1 MQTAREFIGRLA
13 ARAGRAAP
21 LPVIAVAA
29 EATAAEQPVPEPG
42 PLVLEHFHGPQNLRS
57 IRLPVGSWSAAVTPG
72 DALQVIVTCTG
83 TGLTRRGLILH
94 DAVLA
99 AQAVDVSFPAFSNP
113 DGALFALVLSR
124 VPLPQPLSEDTDAAA
139 SPRPPITLECNAAAP
154 FNGAPAAMA
163 AVAVMSR
170 ERVSYAIEQA
180 WCDQAGVFLSGWV
193 HAFGERVL
201 ALRIVTNLAQYDIRT
216 FAPRPDLVTA
226 LGGMPGVLD
235 SGFGAYLPW
244 QAGSRIRFEVTTA
257 QGTCSEDVLIPRPP
271 AAEALTTAY
280 CLTDGSTDRPKPPP
294 AADDDPLL
302 MFMGL
307 VNRPGLSVMEAGAR
321 AVSENGS
328 LMRHA
333 FHGGATYRGMDIHPG
348 PNVDIV
354 GDAHRLHELVGEG
367 TLDATFSFSLME
379 HLAYP
384 WLYAQSVNRALR
396 IGGIAFQ
403 STHQTCGL
411 HEVPNDFWRFS
422 DNGLQVLFGP
432 EMGFEVIAAGMRNR
446 MRIHPAFVRA
456 EEALAPL
463 LSAWAQSFILV
474 RKVADLG
481 PGAVAWPV
489 GAGSSADLAQNYP
502 QGSSV
507 ARYRESGGLF

>member
-1 MQTAREFIGRLA
+1 M
-13 ARAGRAAP
+13 
-21 LPVIAVAA
+21 
-29 EATAAEQPVPEPG
+29 
-42 PLVLEHFHGPQNLRS
+42 
-57 IRLPVGSWSAAVTPG
+57 
-72 DALQVIVTCTG
+72 
-83 TGLTRRGLILH
+83 
-94 DAVLA
+94 
-99 AQAVDVSFPAFSNP
+99 
-113 DGALFALVLSR
+113 
-124 VPLPQPLSEDTDAAA
+124 
-139 SPRPPITLECNAAAP
+139 
-154 FNGAPAAMA
+154 
-163 AVAVMSR
+163 
-170 ERVSYAIEQA
+170 
-180 WCDQAGVFLSGWV
+180 
-193 HAFGERVL
+193 
-201 ALRIVTNLAQYDIRT
+201 
-216 FAPRPDLVTA
+216 
-226 LGGMPGVLD
+226 
-235 SGFGAYLPW
+235 
-244 QAGSRIRFEVTTA
+244 
-257 QGTCSEDVLIPRPP
+257 LIPRPP

-302 MFMGL
+302 TFMGL
-307 VNRPGLSVMEAGAR
+307 VNRPGMSIVEAGSR

-328 LMRHA
+328 LMRGA
-333 FHGGATYRGMDIHPG
+333 FHGGAAYRGLDIHPG

-384 WLYAQSVNRALR
+384 WLYAASVNRALR

-411 HEVPNDFWRFS
+411 HEVPNDFWRYS

-474 RKVADLG
+474 RKVAEIG

-489 GAGSSADLAQNYP
+489 GAGGSADLAQHYP

-507 ARYRESGGLF
+507 ARYRESGGLL